1 MTEYMRSRRRDE
13 GGDGFFCRFTFGQFF
28 ALLVL
33 EVFTLF
39 FVFYLGARY
48 GREFLGLER
57 SREMA
62 GAEELIDE
70 SGSGGH
76 VLNTSDPEA
85 REVAK
90 KLIAETKS
98 PELKD
103 RIRQMINNA
112 QKKEEVQRPKVVERN
127 IVERQ
132 EEKEIREIPPSEK
145 RVQNEEPRKESIS
158 SEDLA
163 ASNNSSVIR
172 VKSADNA
179 RYSVQVGSYPNMKE
193 ATRVIEKWKGKGYPA
208 YMMIADIPD
217 RGRWYRVR
225 LGGFENRS
233 DASSYMKELKS
244 RESVEALVVLNE
256 Q

>member
-48 GREFLGLER
+48 GQEFLGLDR

-62 GAEELIDE
+62 VAEELIE
-70 SGSGGH
+70 EAGGEGK

-85 REVAK
+85 REIAK
-90 KLIAETKS
+90 RLIAEAKT

-103 RIRQMINNA
+103 RIRKMIDNA
-112 QKKEEVQRPKVVERN
+112 QKKDEVHRPEVVEKKTVVEEEIKETRP
-127 IVERQ
+127 VER
-132 EEKEIREIPPSEK
+132 
-145 RVQNEEPRKESIS
+145 RVERSDADKKSLS
-158 SEDLA
+158 SDELA
-163 ASNNSSVIR
+163 STTDSSVIR
-172 VKSADNA
+172 VKSSDNA

-225 LGGFENRS
+225 LGGFETRN
-233 DASSYMKELKS
+233 DASRYMKELKS